1 MVRFSPDLEPSF
13 SPVLSRSEAGRA
25 RPCRRDQGSDDS
37 TGKKA
42 GWSSYIDGIVCSREH
57 ELTPH
62 EIYKLIED
70 GMGQVEEELVRQS
83 NSGVHLIDKIGQYI
97 CDSGGKRIRPAVLLL
112 SSQMFGY
119 KGPAG
124 PRLGAVIE
132 MIHSATLV
140 HDDIIDNASVRRG
153 RASVNAQWGN
163 EITVLMGDWIYM
175 TAFSLALGERQFKV
189 LDILIEATR
198 KMVEGELIQ
207 LTFNGSLD
215 ITEEQHLDI
224 SMRKTAFLFSA
235 CSQLGGI
242 LASTDEERVELLRR
256 YGLNVGLAF
265 QLVDDVLDFT
275 SNESTLGKPVGSDLK
290 EGKLTLPLIYLM
302 RDGEPRHREL
312 VRKAL
317 HENALNTEYR
327 NEIFQLV
334 REYRTAD
341 RVLDKAHSY
350 AQQAKEC
357 LENFPSCQARNALM
371 SIPDYIVERDR

>member
-1 MVRFSPDLEPSF
+1 
-13 SPVLSRSEAGRA
+13 
-25 RPCRRDQGSDDS
+25 
-37 TGKKA
+37 
-42 GWSSYIDGIVCSREH
+42 
-57 ELTPH
+57 LTPN
-62 EIYKLIED
+62 EIYKLIEN
-70 GMGQVEEELVRQS
+70 GMAQVDQEIRRQS
-83 NSGVHLIDKIGQYI
+83 SSGVKLIDKIGQYI
-97 CDSGGKRIRPAVLLL
+97 CTSGGKRIRPAVLLL
-112 SSQMFGY
+112 GSQMCGY
-119 KGPAG
+119 DGPIG

-132 MIHSATLV
+132 LIHSATLL

-163 EITVLMGDWIYM
+163 EITVLMGDWLYM
-175 TAFSLALGERQFKV
+175 TAFRLALGERHFKV
-189 LDILIEATR
+189 LDVLIEATR
-198 KMVEGELIQ
+198 KMIEGELIQ
-207 LTFNGSLD
+207 LTFNGDMD
-215 ITEEQHLDI
+215 ITEEQHLEI
-224 SMRKTAFLFSA
+224 SIRKTACLFSA

-242 LASTDEERVELLRR
+242 LGSAGEDKEDRLRL

-317 HENALNTEYR
+317 RDSNPDAAA
-327 NEIFQLV
+327 EIFQLV

-341 RVLDKAHSY
+341 RVLEKAHDY
-350 AQQAKEC
+350 AQKARTC
-357 LENFPSCQARNALM
+357 LDGFPSCPARDALL